1 MKLDRENKQELFS
14 DLAKIKEL
22 IDNDE
27 INSIVL
33 AYRRG
38 SQTYTLETGNE
49 LDLFG
54 LAGELM
60 AEFTY
65 LKQESDRREKLKG
78 LMGMFSDEEENH

>member
-22 IDNDE
+22 IENDE
-27 INSIVL
+27 IDSIIL

-49 LDLFG
+49 IDLFG

-60 AEFTY
+60 SEISF
-65 LKQESDRREKLKG
+65 LKQESDRREKLEG

>member
-22 IDNDE
+22 IENDE
-27 INSIVL
+27 IDSIIL

-49 LDLFG
+49 IDLFG

-60 AEFTY
+60 SEISF
-65 LKQESDRREKLKG
+65 LKQEADKQEKFKE